1 MGPRTSLDGCGKSRF
16 PLRFDPP
23 TVQSVANRYTDC
35 AIPYLLKTPFNIQR
49 LCKSG
54 SSKEASLLEFL
65 FFTKISLQFV
75 ICQTLFAPSISYS
88 LILRYAK
95 VF

>member
-1 MGPRTSLDGCGKSRF
+1 
-16 PLRFDPP
+16 
-23 TVQSVANRYTDC
+23 
-35 AIPYLLKTPFNIQR
+35 
-49 LCKSG
+49 
-54 SSKEASLLEFL
+54 LLEFL